1 MDKELTFYPESERTR
16 DLVYTEYSSCNQS
29 IHLLLQ
35 ESPGVQYEFL
45 LKAYREIISS
55 YLSFETLNLPI
66 EFLKTLVLRFDQ
78 MCEEWGLS
86 VDDCKGMG
94 IHVLLRAANAVYV
107 MTSRE
112 SDILLCREGELMS
125 LEVTGD
131 GRVERVRVDDS
142 DGQEELFPQAL
153 SDVFTIVRLD
163 PKYVRD
169 MDLALGCREE
179 EKGTVL
185 EALGGPMWLEAGPAE
200 EKSGER
206 RIVVSKFVSRKI
218 IVVRFKALGYLD
230 GAGADK
236 LPVGVRRSRPR
247 IPIRRRFV
255 VAGAAAVAAVLI
267 GVLWTGEMSGP
278 EKLSGDENI
287 LTENRIDR
295 NVVDAETGTATNEMA
310 QEKVFT
316 LTAGWEKT
324 YDDQVTSSPARF
336 DRWVVF
342 GCRDGNV
349 YAVEREVGT
358 LVWKFKATAGVG
370 TSPAI
375 QGENVLIA
383 DYNGNVFAISGR
395 NGTQVWQRKLPMRV
409 VSSPIVAG
417 NHLLVGCYD
426 GYAYCLSGEDGS
438 VVWKRK
444 TRGRV
449 RATAATDG
457 NSFFVPSYDGYLY
470 ALDAGSGSILWRS
483 NIGGQLTGAPATV
496 GGRVV
501 VGAPDGRVH
510 CLDAASGNVNWTY
523 TAGSAV
529 KAGIAISS
537 GKVFAGSND
546 THVHCLNLAD
556 GTLNWKYKTGDIV
569 LSRPYIK
576 GGTVYVGSYDG
587 FMYALDTGS
596 GALRDRYDT
605 GGAIFSS
612 PIADDENLYFGTNRG
627 NFVCLRHNAE
637 KTS

>member
-35 ESPGVQYEFL
+35 ESSGVPYEFL

-55 YLSFETLNLPI
+55 YLSSETLNLPI
-66 EFLKTLVLRFDQ
+66 DFLKNLAARFDK
-78 MCEEWGLS
+78 MCEEWSLS

-112 SDILLCREGELMS
+112 NDILLCREGELMP

-142 DGQEELFPQAL
+142 DSQEELFPQAL
-153 SDVFTIVRLD
+153 SDVFTILKLD
-163 PKYVRD
+163 HRYVSN

-179 EKGTVL
+179 ERGTIL

-200 EKSGER
+200 EKNGER

-218 IVVRFKALGYLD
+218 IVVRFKALRQMEGGSED
-230 GAGADK
+230 A
-236 LPVGVRRSRPR
+236 LPAGVRRGMPR
-247 IPIRRRFV
+247 IPFRRRFV
-255 VAGAAAVAAVLI
+255 VAGAAVVAAILV
-267 GVLWTGEMSGP
+267 GVLWTGEIGGP
-278 EKLSGDENI
+278 EKLSDNDAI
-287 LTENRIDR
+287 VTENRGNESAAVVETIDAP
-295 NVVDAETGTATNEMA
+295 AEEIDLAL
-310 QEKVFT
+310 T
-316 LTAGWEKT
+316 LGWEKT
-324 YDDQVTSSPARF
+324 YDDQVTSSPTRF

-370 TSPAI
+370 TSPAV
-375 QGENVLIA
+375 QGDNVLIA

-395 NGTQVWQRKLPMRV
+395 QGTQVWQRKLPMRV

-417 NHLLVGCYD
+417 SHILVGCYD

-444 TRGRV
+444 THGRV

-457 NSFFVPSYDGYLY
+457 KSFFVPSYDGYLY
-470 ALDAGSGSILWRS
+470 ALEADSGNIRWRS
-483 NIGGQLTGAPATV
+483 NIGGQLTGTAAV
-496 GGRVV
+496 KSNSVVIGG
-501 VGAPDGRVH
+501 PDGRVH
-510 CLDAASGNVNWTY
+510 CLDIASGKVNWTY
-523 TAGSAV
+523 SAGAAV
-529 KAGIAISS
+529 KAGIAIAA
-537 GKVFAGSND
+537 GKVYAGSND
-546 THVHCLNLAD
+546 THVHCLNLSD
-556 GTLNWKYKTGDIV
+556 GTMLWKFKTGDIV
-569 LSRPYIK
+569 LSRPHVK
-576 GGTVYVGSYDG
+576 AGVVYVGSYDG
-587 FMYALDTGS
+587 YLYALDSET

-605 GGAIFSS
+605 GGAIYSS

-627 NFVCLRHNAE
+627 NFVCLRHNPE